1 MKLQLETLYKN
12 KESVNDHFLQDVID
26 GLTQNPKQ
34 LQSKYFYDK
43 KGDALFQEI
52 MAMPE
57 YYVTRCEMDI
67 FQNKT
72 KNLATEILADGS
84 PFDLIELGAGDASKS
99 LHLLKYLQ
107 HTGAEFTYMPIDIS
121 GNILE
126 ILDQKLKTHIP
137 DLDILLLEGD
147 YFEMLQK
154 ASNVSSRRK
163 AVLFLGSNIGNM
175 ELSEA
180 SDFCFELR
188 KNLNQKDIVLIG
200 FDLKKDPHTI
210 LNAYNDPKGVTASF
224 NLNLL
229 ERINRELD
237 GSFDLRKF
245 EHYQNYDPLS
255 GACRSYLVSL
265 ENQNVNIGIH
275 SIDFKKDEVVYM
287 EVSQKFSIED
297 IQDLSD
303 SNGFKLNKTIMDS
316 KKWFADA
323 FWTAV

>member
-12 KESVNDHFLQDVID
+12 RENVHEHFLQDVLD
-26 GLTQNPKQ
+26 GLNQNPKH

-43 KGDALFQEI
+43 KGDALFQDI

-72 KNLATEILADGS
+72 KDLATEILADGS
-84 PFDLIELGAGDASKS
+84 AFDLIELGAGDASKS

-107 HTGAEFTYMPIDIS
+107 KTGAKFTYMPIDIS

-126 ILDQKLKTHIP
+126 VLHQKLQSHIP
-137 DLDILLLEGD
+137 NLDIRLLEGD

-154 ASNVSSRRK
+154 ASKVSSRRK

-188 KNLNQKDIVLIG
+188 KNLNKNDIALIG

-210 LNAYNDPKGVTASF
+210 LNAYNDPKGITASF

-237 GSFDLRKF
+237 GRFDLDKF
-245 EHYQNYDPLS
+245 EHFQNYDPLS

-265 ENQNVNIGIH
+265 ENQKVNIGIH
-275 SIDFKKDEVVYM
+275 SIDFKKDEVIYM
-287 EVSQKFSIED
+287 EVSQKFSVED
-297 IQDLSD
+297 IQNLSV

-323 FWTAV
+323 IWTAV